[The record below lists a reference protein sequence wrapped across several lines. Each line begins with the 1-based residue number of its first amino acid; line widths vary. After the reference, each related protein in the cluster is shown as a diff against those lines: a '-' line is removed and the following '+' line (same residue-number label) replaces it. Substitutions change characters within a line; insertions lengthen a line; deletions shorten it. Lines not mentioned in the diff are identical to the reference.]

1 MTFVKNRREMKSSQ
15 EHLIDD
21 LIKRI
26 ENSIAEIE
34 KFSKNSEEFLN
45 RRVAADSW
53 SVLECIE
60 HLNRYNDFYLPE
72 VQRVLAKARP
82 GAPEKF
88 SSGWLGDYFA
98 KSMLPKEKLNK
109 MKTFASMNPIGSVL
123 QISTLNKYLED
134 LKKWTEILENCREYN
149 LSKLKT
155 NISISKIIKLRLGDT
170 LRVVIYHQNRHL
182 AQMKRLAQSV

>member
-1 MTFVKNRREMKSSQ
+1 MKSSQ

-34 KFSKNSEEFLN
+34 KFSKNSEEFLKL
-45 RRVAADSW
+45 RVAADSW
-53 SVLECIE
+53 SVLECME

-88 SSGWLGDYFA
+88 SPGWLGDYFA
-98 KSMLPKEKLNK
+98 NSMLPKEKLNK

-155 NISISKIIKLRLGDT
+155 HISISKIIKLRLGDT
-170 LRVVIYHQNRHL
+170 LRVVIYHQDRHL
-182 AQMKRLAQSV
+182 AQMKRVAQSV